1 MSPSALIVRTSR
13 NRKKLDKSTR
23 WYVEA
28 NAESD
33 VLEADRQIGRFADQ
47 VVVLI
52 DSFLIHLIYFIIE
65 IVGIQYEAW

>member
-1 MSPSALIVRTSR
+1 MSPSAFIVRTSR

-33 VLEADRQIGRFADQ
+33 VLEADSQIGTFADQ
-47 VVVLI
+47 VVILI